1 MNSAREEFQIFI
13 YVQYGQSFYFICIF
27 RDNIL
32 TSISIN
38 TPKRQEQQPFTMASS
53 AQTAQQIKLLL
64 KPVKDEK
71 SDAAR
76 LDELRR
82 LFGQLLQ
89 QGEFTLGGTEP
100 TTTTTTTTTSG
111 GGSVTQKWRAFLLKS
126 FHTMVNQLQRTIE
139 QDDGRKSAVRT
150 LFGVVAACPMSGAVP
165 YVNANLLEQWLKSL
179 TKVQDLD
186 DKALRSMV
194 QGEFIQP
201 YRDVQYYA
209 WVAIAKLAK
218 DMYQQKQ
225 SDEGQSERLF
235 QLLLMIPLPTN
246 QSDFD
251 SGSFM
256 FTPPNHGVS
265 KDDDDVDDTDD
276 ESDQGDDE
284 QETTDAEST
293 DEETEQ
299 DETSRKRKRVS
310 PEKAR
315 TFAFQQIKAH
325 RKALSNAWL
334 AVLKLNLPTQ
344 ALKQALIILPQA
356 LSQVPEPLRFA
367 DFLMQAFDNRG
378 VLPVLA
384 LDGLFTLMTEHNLE
398 YPVFYASL
406 YSLIQPSLLYVK
418 YRTRFFELLTKCLV
432 RNQMLPA
439 HIVASFCKRLLRISL
454 SAPPPSILFCLALT
468 GNLLRKHPE
477 CACLIHRSSTPTLLV
492 EEDAF
497 DAETNDPTQTRA
509 LESSL
514 WELHALSHHYYP
526 SITTLAK
533 AIGTETVTTPMY
545 ELPDFLA
552 HTYKSLFDQERKQQQ
567 SSSSSRKKVALTFHE
582 PKSLFGEHDVLTG
595 IVSVPT
601 SITFDN

>member
-1 MNSAREEFQIFI
+1 MA
-13 YVQYGQSFYFICIF
+13 
-27 RDNIL
+27 
-32 TSISIN
+32 
-38 TPKRQEQQPFTMASS
+38 ASS
-53 AQTAQQIKLLL
+53 AQTAQQIKILL

-89 QGEFTLGGTEP
+89 RGEFTLGGAAP
-100 TTTTTTTTTSG
+100 TTATTPSG
-111 GGSVTQKWRAFLLKS
+111 AVAQKWRAFLLKS
-126 FHTMVNQLQRTIE
+126 FHTMVTQLQRTME
-139 QDDGRKSAVRT
+139 QDGRKSAVRT
-150 LFGVVAACPMSGAVP
+150 LFGVVAACPVSGAVP
-165 YVNANLLEQWLKSL
+165 YVNATLLEQWLKSL

-194 QGEFIQP
+194 QGEFLLP

-225 SDEGQSERLF
+225 SGEGQHERLF
-235 QLLLMIPLPTN
+235 QLLLMIPIPTN
-246 QSDFD
+246 QKDLD
-251 SGSFM
+251 SGTFI
-256 FTPPNHGVS
+256 FTPPKHAVA
-265 KDDDDVDDTDD
+265 KDDDDNDDTDE
-276 ESDQGDDE
+276 ESDQDDDE
-284 QETTDAEST
+284 QETSEEEAS
-293 DEETEQ
+293 DEESEQ
-299 DETSRKRKRVS
+299 DETSRKRKRAS
-310 PEKAR
+310 PAKAR
-315 TFAFQQIKAH
+315 TFAFEQIKAH

-334 AVLKLNLPTQ
+334 AILKLNLPTQ
-344 ALKQALIILPQA
+344 ALKQALVILPQA

-367 DFLMQAFDNRG
+367 DFFMQAFDNRG

-384 LDGLFTLMTEHNLE
+384 LDGLFSLMTEHNLE

-406 YSLIQPSLLYVK
+406 YSLLQPSLLYVK

-477 CACLIHRSSTPTLLV
+477 CACLIHRSTTID
-492 EEDAF
+492 EDAF
-497 DAETNDPTQTRA
+497 DAETDDPTQTRA

-514 WELHALSHHYYP
+514 WELHALANHYYP
-526 SITTLAK
+526 SVTTLAK
-533 AIGTETVTTPMY
+533 AIGTETATTPMY

-552 HTYKSLFDQERKQQQ
+552 HTYKSLFDQERKQQ
-567 SSSSSRKKVALTFHE
+567 SRRKVALTFHE
-582 PKSLFGEHDVLTG
+582 PKLLFGEHDVLTG

-601 SITFDN
+601 STASDI